1 MHGLGPS
8 QARALDWS
16 TRQRVSLTQGPP
28 GTGKTRT
35 AVALVDAVR
44 SKTDARILIASATND
59 GVDNIAASC
68 VDKGL
73 NIGRVGTADSIS
85 TQFKAQIA
93 ERCYFSNV
101 EKDMEIVATD
111 LRTI

>member
-8 QARALDWS
+8 QARALDCCI
-16 TRQRVSLTQGPP
+16 RQRVSLTQGPP

-59 GVDNIAASC
+59 GVDNIAALC

-73 NIGRVGTADSIS
+73 NVGRVGTADSIS
-85 TQFKAQIA
+85 KQFNESPSGFRLAA
-93 ERCYFSNV
+93 LSGNS
-101 EKDMEIVATD
+101 
-111 LRTI
+111 